1 MALNLNKFDFGKVD
15 FSTPTAAPE
24 QPSGS
29 SVLPPIENSTTNVA
43 PATNKPP
50 AKLAVDEMAEFE
62 KNNAEFIT
70 STNTRYGI
78 EPSVGRNALN
88 FTQLNS
94 RMEQDGL
101 KPWEK
106 HAVQQQWLSSLKKY
120 QSDLPDGSKKEILA
134 KQIEEIENRPEMLQK
149 DNMLG
154 LGAFVDEVGKGID
167 AFQAGTALATA
178 EGVSHISVPDS
189 ELEKEIEAQK
199 PELATNKKRVD
210 AKMAEYIRDA
220 VTKGAEN
227 GELAQVNGADLR
239 TMAYNALSKKEQAVL
254 QEYDK
259 EMGARR
265 TDVALKREVGGT
277 TGEALNTLR
286 GVTLKNTID
295 ASKPSRYVGE
305 DERQEQFNQQAA
317 DGLWGTIKAF
327 VNDPGA
333 GIRVN
338 ARSTGQN
345 LIPQVVGILA
355 GAVTKSPMV
364 YQVVSSLSNVPAEVQ
379 GQFTEELTKAYQKEF
394 GKTDIAGITDSEFKT
409 LVDKYGSN
417 LHEAVSDGFKSAS
430 AIMATEALT
439 AKGVGILAS
448 KLMDKAK
455 ISGEIIRQAKEAGTK
470 VAKRDVVAK
479 ALGITGATALK
490 LTGEGWEEAFGQMA
504 SNIALDKPLMEGVGQ
519 SFVMALA
526 ALENIPNAVAVSKD
540 AANMSKVG
548 DNVEEY
554 VAKQREQTTA
564 TTEGGTKAVEPTE
577 VIEAKAENK
586 APPAKEEK
594 APPAKEE
601 KIEDAEVVEPVTKAQ
616 KTFEVIREKAKR
628 NKKGNAWETESPAGE
643 LSNAEKNALFS
654 EWHTLAVKPDYALN
668 DDQRSRLQEIED
680 QFSDKD
686 GNNYF
691 IEALNAWERG
701 EFNEDRANN
710 RDGAA
715 DANGQPIEQG
725 STEPNGSGAQRGVEA
740 SEPISPTETEAPTER
755 HSQSDTGA
763 SANPIEQPHDNTP
776 ASDTTGADGRT
787 GETDPA
793 RGERGELGQN
803 GGEQGGEP
811 TQTVVEKSD
820 DGGVQQRSQSDSVG
834 ETLDSKRAYAARHG
848 GVNAL
853 RKRIDEI
860 QEQYP
865 QAKDRA
871 TWVDLPDDVKTEL
884 YNATE
889 AVAATGH
896 TAKEAKA
903 LTTPVK
909 RETPTPYY
917 KRLLKSIADQ
927 LRDGDF
933 ISAVRKGQLLDGSLN
948 LRGVFLSNSQ
958 TINDMYGDGTFV
970 KPVLKD
976 GVTLNPLVI
985 DGKNLNWDALP
996 RVAIPEEVKKKVN
1009 DLLYGPDAKADL
1021 TARSK
1026 RATDALLGYVIANGV
1041 TDENGVPYNAVMVK
1055 SYTDMGGYGG
1065 KGSRHNVENMQDGT
1079 LADTL
1084 MLSPDIVS
1092 HWVEVP
1098 AKNRS
1103 VRTSDTAKS
1112 YADIKDKVPLAR
1124 PVRKPVPEATL
1135 AQMGGILTGD
1145 EELDTRTGVSQK
1157 RKPAHASSPQGEEHK
1172 TDNSKKDEVNPAK
1185 AELLNKIKQLKGTPT
1200 ADQISA
1206 IRDEA
1211 REKGLTRDL
1220 QVRSAIHKL
1229 VDKLDDSEFERYS
1242 HIEDEKRAE
1251 RREQTHKE
1259 FKEAISKPYEETVKK
1274 SNAKEAAI
1282 NEALATEKEQI
1293 NTTNEFAKEF
1303 KNVDL
1308 RQNQAVAHRLL
1319 KQHPDRE
1326 DDIRQAFFRATPQA
1340 RDSSFEAAKRGYIKF
1355 HKNNPTHKEFK
1366 GTKDGLLGFDFN
1378 GNPVY
1383 STTEEFFDQLIE
1395 DESYQAVATETLAH
1409 AQAVETDKV
1418 NTQEEAVK
1426 NSLRRNQFRGKAKEI
1441 REEAATFLGQE
1452 KATNQDLASMATDRE
1467 VRERVS
1473 QDSILRKFLDYLNK
1487 VLASVIAVVAVGAMT
1502 IPQDA
1507 HAHTGYGTFTQSQ
1520 LVEGASQKASDTI
1533 NWVVANKD
1541 HGGKEFVVAD
1551 KENGK
1556 ILVVSPEG
1564 KVLDSQSAIF
1574 GKNKGDSNA
1583 FGNTPSGRFQLQKV
1597 DTKKLT
1603 STDRRVFG
1611 DSVLD
1616 LTDKETG
1623 QKARSTDGRIIA
1635 MHRVVN
1641 LPERKAALDSAS
1653 ASDNFLSHGCI
1664 NIPIAFY
1671 NKAVDKLDGAMVY
1684 VLTQEDGKSTPVT
1697 KDTSTRKQFK
1707 RSALKWSKA
1716 AKDVK
1721 AEDISVD
1728 KLSATLEKALGDLS
1742 KNVRFVTAK
1751 DFADEGAFNTLRNA
1765 GVEGF
1770 YDADNQ
1776 QVYLVAD
1783 SIRADK
1789 TLSAEE
1795 RATWVAWHELFHQGL
1810 DVKHGDK
1817 LGKVLSD
1824 VSNNAFVNNLANA
1837 IRIDRM
1843 DNELTEITQEKAIE
1857 EALAELGAA
1866 LESNNIAALEQR
1878 YGISVPKE
1886 YRGETKSFVANAL
1899 SAMAQV
1905 IRKVLGKPTFT
1916 HKQVQTL
1923 LNEAKQAL
1931 VPSKEMR
1938 DLAKKELEFTH
1949 TPDSALSRAVSF
1961 SIADKFI
1968 EKANDFR
1975 DVIVGGD
1982 ISRTGSIPSRDGSRS
1997 AKATTAG
2004 QNALSRW
2011 WTWFQDS
2018 MQIIID
2024 LDPEGNGGKLSNAV
2038 ATFSNRAQQVARKYS
2053 KKAKAFE
2060 RSMLDFV
2067 LANKDLF
2074 PKRKNRKQI
2083 DHLVQDTTSSL
2094 RAITGGNEKIRRNM
2108 ERAIFGD
2115 DIYDRNGQ
2123 FIRHVPGLLD
2133 KKREYEEYLE
2143 NNRIMNLDAPSY
2155 LVAKYKHYAEEL
2167 EKMVK
2172 IQDMFDKS
2180 DDQILV
2186 PANENDTSRKNW
2198 RGHDGFTTAEAE
2210 AKLKQ
2215 LKDQGFIDEDVSSL
2229 TKEPYT
2235 VRRYLGTDETTG
2247 DPKFEM
2253 VTHYRY
2259 KTSDVKATVK
2269 GRIMP
2274 LAEEY
2279 VKLSQEIYQ
2288 ESINLIG
2295 EEIMGQATSEE
2306 WETGTMG
2313 KVRNVYNINAKDS
2326 KGNAIDDVYDVTNAN
2341 NIDQIISRQQAAEY
2355 SSRQNG
2361 RAFNGGT
2368 ASENLTWHIELM
2380 SKQYAAKH
2388 VGEVMLDMAK
2398 AHPDK
2403 IKMYKR
2409 NTPEYSQQNGILVV
2423 RTVNNKG
2430 QLDKE
2435 VVKVSFANEEA
2446 NRALF
2451 GENIARFTPS
2461 DNLALRAIPALISSL
2476 TRLASASLTTTFGFS
2491 VINAYK
2497 GYNEKLN
2504 QLMAFTEDS
2513 PFVKA
2518 MSPQGQQWF
2527 KSNGALDTYAK
2538 GSKLHAFLIKNK
2550 VSETLMS
2557 PLKMFARE
2565 KAAYLFAQRLVDND
2579 SYAEK
2584 LATFMGGLIPAKRNA
2599 VQAELDKLELMYK
2612 TGGISSRVEDL
2623 INTSTDL
2630 KLRFAAGKKFTRVVD
2645 GAKAILD
2652 TASTMTMSQ
2661 ELVSSLMMYD
2671 LLTGTFGM
2679 DQQKAIE
2686 ANLHFMNFNK
2696 RGASKLMGYIRN
2708 YTMFG
2713 NAIAQGSKAFQH
2725 AYLEQTN
2732 NVDDN
2737 FLGILP
2743 GYKWSHRGTVRMVNN
2758 VAIAMALNMLA
2769 RVIADDACDD
2779 NGKRLG
2785 NPISGMNPYQ
2795 LLREVPIVVGCS
2807 ESGYGAIR
2815 FPVEYGAGNVENAM
2829 GVSAVQVLT
2838 GAWSV
2843 GQAKDFIID
2852 SLSDNAVPFSI
2863 PVAHGSTP
2871 FQKAALLL
2879 FPLVPEPFK
2888 DPTLASMGLD
2898 SFGNRLNS
2906 QLASFKDYKPAT
2918 GKKSTDP
2925 AWGRLSTALYDA
2937 DIYGVKANLT
2947 PEETKVLITGW
2958 TKGVFQG
2965 ILTSVIEDEPKQ
2977 SMWEAMLGVKSFYR
2991 KERGWDK
2998 IAYAMSQTYMNDRYQ
3013 DLTAIAIKAK
3023 GVDNTDPTSSWLKKN
3038 GYELDD
3044 KEMKLLQAITK
3055 YRHALSNTKATQEK
3069 RFNDNVTFIKSI
3081 REIEGIE

>member
-15 FSTPTAAPE
+15 FSTPTATLE

-29 SVLPPIENSTTNVA
+29 SVLPPIENSQTNVA
-43 PATNKPP
+43 PSTEPSTR
-50 AKLAVDEMAEFE
+50 KLAVDEMAEFD
-62 KNNAEFIT
+62 KSNSSFI
-70 STNTRYGI
+70 SSANSRYGI
-78 EPSVGRNALN
+78 DPSTGRNALN
-88 FTQLNS
+88 YTQLNE
-94 RMEQDGL
+94 RIRQDGL

-120 QSDLPDGSKKEILA
+120 HDDLPDGSKKDVLG
-134 KQIEEIENRPEMLQK
+134 KQIKEIEDLPETLK
-149 DNMLG
+149 EDDFLG
-154 LGAFVDEVGKGID
+154 LGSFLETLGKGKD
-167 AFQAGTALATA
+167 AFDSGVAVASATGLSHLA
-178 EGVSHISVPDS
+178 VSDS
-189 ELEKEIEAQK
+189 DLDKEIEAHK
-199 PELATNKKRVD
+199 PQLSADKKRID
-210 AKMAEYIRDA
+210 AAMARYISDN
-220 VTKGAEN
+220 VTKSADT

-239 TMAYNALSKKEQAVL
+239 TMAYNALPKEDQEKLA
-254 QEYDK
+254 EYDK
-259 EMGARR
+259 ELSARR
-265 TDVALKREVGGT
+265 TDVALNRKVDGTVGDV
-277 TGEALNTLR
+277 LNTAR
-286 GVTLKNTID
+286 GIALQNTVN
-295 ASKPSRYVGE
+295 ANKHSRYVGE
-305 DERQEQFNQQAA
+305 DERQEDFNKQAA
-317 DGLWGTIKAF
+317 EGLWGTIKAF
-327 VNDPGA
+327 ANDPGA
-333 GIRVN
+333 GFRVG
-338 ARSTGQN
+338 AYSTGQN
-345 LIPQVVGILA
+345 AVPQALGILA
-355 GAVTKSPMV
+355 GAAFKSPMA
-364 YQVVSSLSNVPAEVQ
+364 YQVISSLGNVPAEVQ
-379 GQFTEELTKAYQKEF
+379 GQFTEALAKAYQKEF
-394 GKTDIAGITDSEFKT
+394 GKSDLAGITDAEFKT
-409 LVDKYGSN
+409 LVNKYGSD
-417 LHEAVSDGFKSAS
+417 LGGAIDDGLKSAS

-439 AKGVGILAS
+439 AKGVGVLTS

-455 ISGEIIRQAKEAGTK
+455 ISSEIIRQAKEAGTA
-470 VAKRDVVAK
+470 VAKRDVVTK

-504 SNIALDKPLMEGVGQ
+504 SNIALNKPLTEGVGQ
-519 SFVMALA
+519 SFIMAIA
-526 ALENIPNAVAVSKD
+526 ALENIPNTIAVSKD

-554 VAKQREQTTA
+554 VANQKEQTNA
-564 TTEGGTKAVEPTE
+564 TTEEGTKAVEPTE
-577 VIEAKAENK
+577 VIESKAENK
-586 APPAKEEK
+586 AS
-594 APPAKEE
+594 PAKEE

-616 KTFEVIREKAKR
+616 KTFESIREKAKR
-628 NKKGNAWETESPAGE
+628 NKKGNAWEQETPAGE
-643 LSNAEKNALFS
+643 LSNEDKSALFT
-654 EWHTLAVKPDYALN
+654 EWNELANKPDASLT
-668 DDQRSRLQEIED
+668 DDQRNRIQEIED
-680 QFSDKD
+680 NFSDKD

-701 EFNEDRANN
+701 DFNENRTDN
-710 RDGAA
+710 RDGTAN
-715 DANGQPIEQG
+715 ANGQPVEQG
-725 STEPNGSGAQRGVEA
+725 STEPNGSGEERSSQTSESVPPAQ
-740 SEPISPTETEAPTER
+740 TETVAEG

-763 SANPIEQPHDNTP
+763 SADPIEQPHNNTP

-787 GETDPA
+787 GETDPT
-793 RGERGELGQN
+793 RGERGELGQD
-803 GGEQGGEP
+803 GGQQGGEP
-811 TQTVVEKSD
+811 TQTVVEKSA
-820 DGGVQQRSQSDSVG
+820 GSGVQQRAQSDSVG
-834 ETLDSKRAYAARHG
+834 ETLDSKRAYVARHG

-853 RKRIDEI
+853 RQRIEEI
-860 QEQYP
+860 EQQFP

-871 TWVDLPDDVKTEL
+871 TWVDLPEDVKTEL

-889 AVAATGH
+889 AVAATAH
-896 TAKEAKA
+896 TSEEAKA

-917 KRLLKSIADQ
+917 KRLLKSISDQ

-970 KPVLKD
+970 RPVLKE

-1145 EELDTRTGVSQK
+1145 EELDARTGVSQK

-1172 TDNSKKDEVNPAK
+1172 TDNSKKAEVNPAK

-1282 NEALATEKEQI
+1282 NEAVATEKEQI

-1308 RQNQAVAHRLL
+1308 RQNQAVVHRLL

-1366 GTKDGLLGFDFN
+1366 GTKDGLLGFDFK

-1383 STTEEFFDQLIE
+1383 TTTEEFFDQLVE

-1409 AQAVETDKV
+1409 AQAVEADKV
-1418 NTQEEAVK
+1418 NTAEEAVK

-1441 REEAATFLGQE
+1441 REEAAKVLGQE
-1452 KATNQDLASMATDRE
+1452 RATNQDLAGMATDLE
-1467 VRERVS
+1467 VRESVDPQS
-1473 QDSILRKFLDYLNK
+1473 LLRKFLDYLNK
-1487 VLASVIAVVAVGAMT
+1487 VLASVIAVVAVGSMT

-1520 LVEGASQKASDTI
+1520 KIEGASQKASDTI

-1541 HGGKEFVVAD
+1541 HGGKSFVVAD

-1556 ILVVSPEG
+1556 ILVVSPDG
-1564 KVLDSQSAIF
+1564 KVMDSQNAIF

-1583 FGNTPSGRFQLQKV
+1583 FGNTPSGRFQLHKV
-1597 DTKKLT
+1597 DTKQLT
-1603 STDRRVFG
+1603 ATDRRVFG

-1623 QKARSTDGRIIA
+1623 KKARSSDGRVIA

-1641 LPERKAALDSAS
+1641 LPERKAALDTAT

-1664 NIPIAFY
+1664 NIPTAFY

-1684 VLTQEDGKSTPVT
+1684 VLTQEDGKAAQPT
-1697 KDTSTRKQFK
+1697 KDTSKRTQFK

-1721 AEDISVD
+1721 AEGISVD

-1742 KNVRFVTAK
+1742 KNIRFVTK
-1751 DFADEGAFNTLRNA
+1751 EDFDNEGAFNTLRNA

-1776 QVYLVAD
+1776 QVYIVAD
-1783 SIRADK
+1783 NIRADK

-1810 DVKHGDK
+1810 DVKHGEK

-1824 VSNNAFVNNLANA
+1824 VSNNAFINSLANA
-1837 IRIDRM
+1837 IRNDRA
-1843 DNELTEITQEKAIE
+1843 DNELTEITQEKAVE

-1866 LESNNIAALEQR
+1866 LESNNVASLEQR
-1878 YGISVPKE
+1878 YGISVPRE
-1886 YRGETKSFVANAL
+1886 LRGETKSFVEKAL
-1899 SAMAQV
+1899 SAMANIV
-1905 IRKVLGKPTFT
+1905 RKVLGKPTFT
-1916 HKQVQTL
+1916 HKQVLNL
-1923 LNEAKQAL
+1923 LDEAKQAI

-1938 DLAKKELEFTH
+1938 ELAKAELEFMH
-1949 TPDSALSRAVSF
+1949 SPDSALAGAVSF
-1961 SIADKFI
+1961 SIADKLV
-1968 EKANDFR
+1968 EKAKDFR

-1982 ISRTGSIPSRDGSRS
+1982 ISRTGSIPSRDGSRA

-2011 WTWFQDS
+2011 WTQVQDS

-2038 ATFSNRAQQVARKYS
+2038 ATFSNRAQQVARQYS
-2053 KKAKAFE
+2053 KKAKEFE

-2067 LANKDLF
+2067 TANKDLF

-2108 ERAIFGD
+2108 ERTIFGD
-2115 DIYDRNGQ
+2115 DIYDQNGQ

-2143 NNRIMNLDAPSY
+2143 NNRIMNLDVPSY
-2155 LVAKYKHYAEEL
+2155 IVAKYKRYTEEL

-2186 PANENDTSRKNW
+2186 PASENDTSRKNW

-2235 VRRYLGTDETTG
+2235 VRRYLGTDENTG
-2247 DPKFEM
+2247 DPKIEM

-2274 LAEEY
+2274 IAEQY
-2279 VKLSQEIYQ
+2279 VRLSQEIYQ
-2288 ESINLIG
+2288 KAVDLIG
-2295 EEIMGQATSEE
+2295 EETMGQATSEE

-2313 KVRNVYNINAKDS
+2313 KVRNVYNIKAKDS

-2341 NIDQIISRQQAAEY
+2341 NIDQIVSRQEAAEY

-2388 VGEVMLDMAK
+2388 VGEVMLDMSK
-2398 AHPDK
+2398 THPDIVK
-2403 IKMYKR
+2403 VYKR
-2409 NTPEYSQQNGILVV
+2409 NTPDYSKQNGILVV

-2430 QLDKE
+2430 QLEKE

-2451 GENIARFTPS
+2451 GENIARFTQS
-2461 DNLALRAIPALISSL
+2461 DNLVLRAIPALVSSL
-2476 TRLASASLTTTFGFS
+2476 TRLSSAGLTTTFGFS

-2504 QLMAFTEDS
+2504 QLMAFTETS

-2518 MSPQGQQWF
+2518 MSPQGQKWF
-2527 KSNGALDTYAK
+2527 QSNGALDTYAK
-2538 GSKLHAFLIKNK
+2538 ATKLQAFLTKNK
-2550 VSETLMS
+2550 VQETLMS

-2565 KAAYLFAQRLVDND
+2565 KAALLFSQRLVDNG

-2584 LATFMGGLIPAKRNA
+2584 AATLLSGLVPAKRNA
-2599 VQAELDKLELMYK
+2599 VQAELDKLELMYES
-2612 TGGISSRVEDL
+2612 GGISSRIEDL

-2630 KLRFAAGKKFTRVVD
+2630 KLRFAAGKKFTRLVD

-2713 NAIAQGSKAFQH
+2713 NAIAQGAKAFQH

-2732 NVDDN
+2732 NPDDS

-2743 GYKWSHRGTVRMVNN
+2743 GYKWSPKGTARMVNN
-2758 VAIAMALNMLA
+2758 VAIAVSLNLLA
-2769 RVIADDACDD
+2769 RAIADFACDD
-2779 NGKRLG
+2779 NGKQLG

-2795 LLREVPIVVGCS
+2795 LLREVPVVVGCS

-2815 FPVEYGAGNVENAM
+2815 FPVEYGAGNVENAL
-2829 GVSAVQVLT
+2829 GVSAVQVMT
-2838 GAWSV
+2838 GAWSAS
-2843 GQAKDFIID
+2843 QAKDFIID
-2852 SLSDNAVPFSI
+2852 SLSDNAVPVSI

-2888 DPTLASMGLD
+2888 DPTLAAMGLD
-2898 SFGNRLNS
+2898 NFGNRLNS
-2906 QLASFKDYKPAT
+2906 QLASFKDYKPDT

-2925 AWGRLSTALYDA
+2925 AWGRISTALYDA
-2937 DIYGVKANLT
+2937 DFMGIRANLT
-2947 PEETKVLITGW
+2947 PEETKVLVTGW
-2958 TKGVFQG
+2958 TKGVFQKV
-2965 ILTSVIEDEPKQ
+2965 LTAVVEDEPKQ
-2977 SMWEAMLGVKSFYR
+2977 SIWEAMLGVSSGYR

-2998 IAYAMSQTYMNDRYQ
+2998 IAYAMSQTYMNDRYS

-3023 GVDNTDPTSSWLKKN
+3023 GKDNTNPTPTWLKKN

-3044 KEMKLLQAITK
+3044 KEMKLLKSITK
-3055 YRHALSNTKATQEK
+3055 YRHALSNTKASQEK